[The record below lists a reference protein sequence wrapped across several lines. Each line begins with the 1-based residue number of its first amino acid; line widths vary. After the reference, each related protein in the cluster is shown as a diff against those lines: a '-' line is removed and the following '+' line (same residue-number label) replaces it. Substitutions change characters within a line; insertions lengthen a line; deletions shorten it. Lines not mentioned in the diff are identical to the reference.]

1 MSRGK
6 IYKIIVWFVIIILSW
21 YGMMAV
27 HEAGHCLGAL
37 IAGAKIEAV
46 KIPIADFSRTDFSGG
61 RNTLLVI
68 AAGPL
73 LGAILPMT
81 LLLILRAVKDRIK
94 NAIMFF
100 VGFCLL
106 ANGTYI
112 GLGAFLRAGDCR
124 QLIQQG
130 VPIWQLIVFGLVS
143 SGAGLFIWHC
153 MGPPKSWFSKDRELN
168 GCKVVP
174 SPK

>member
-1 MSRGK
+1 MNK
-6 IYKIIVWFVIIILSW
+6 QYVKPFCLWVVTVVFSW
-21 YGMMAV
+21 YGMMV
-27 HEAGHCLGAL
+27 IHESGHCLGAW
-37 IAGAKIEAV
+37 ITGAKIESV
-46 KIPIADFSRTDFSGG
+46 EIPLAGFSRTDFSGG
-61 RNTLLVI
+61 NTLAVT

-81 LLLILRAVKDRIK
+81 LLLILRAVKNRIK

-106 ANGTYI
+106 ANGVYL

-143 SGAGLFIWHC
+143 SGAGLFVWHR
-153 MGPPKSWFSKDRELN
+153 MGPPKNWFVHAEKESL
-168 GCKVVP
+168 
-174 SPK
+174 